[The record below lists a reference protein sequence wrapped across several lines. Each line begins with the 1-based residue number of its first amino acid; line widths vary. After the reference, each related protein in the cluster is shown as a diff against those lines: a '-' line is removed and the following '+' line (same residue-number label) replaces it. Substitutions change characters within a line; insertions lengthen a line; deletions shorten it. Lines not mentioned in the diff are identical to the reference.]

1 MNEIPVSKYRGWIR
15 EDKTRGRETRE
26 LTAEIVVRRSV
37 EI

>member
-26 LTAEIVVRRSV
+26 STAEIVVRRSV